1 MGKSESAAAVTIY
14 FSATCP
20 DCKQAKK
27 QFDEWG
33 IPYDTRDIA
42 DPDVSRELLEE
53 HGSGTAPTI
62 VIGDQVFIGYARNHA
77 AIVKALEKAGLL
89 GAVEEAGPAEPA
101 IDPVCGM
108 TVEPA
113 SAAATAVHEG
123 KTYYFCS
130 AGCRDKFVADPE
142 KYLQGGVEPMA
153 MEAEPAPVPATGTV
167 RMRIPVAGMT
177 CASCVEK
184 VEKGLAGLDGV
195 ETVTANLANDTVD
208 LSYLPNRIA
217 PTRIVEEIKSLG
229 YEPHLARVTLP
240 IEGMT
245 CASCVQ
251 KVESALRGVP
261 GTVEANVNFATET
274 AAVTFDPGEAALAD
288 FKKAVAGAGDYRVL
302 EAVEGTDIREVQA
315 EAQRE
320 YVSNLLAKFVG
331 SAILTFIIMVLSMGE
346 SLPGIKSID
355 MKTRFYV
362 LLVLTIPVMFWAG
375 TPFFKGAWA
384 ALKHR
389 TADMN
394 TLVAVGTLAAFIYS
408 AVVTIAP
415 VSTFMSLGKTP
426 DVYFDSA
433 AMIIT
438 LILLGR
444 LLEARAKGRASGA
457 IAKLLGLKAKVA
469 HVIRDGKEAD
479 VPLDE
484 VEVGDL
490 LAVRPGET
498 IPVDGEIV
506 EGSSAVDE
514 AMLSGESMPV
524 DKNVGDRVVGSTI
537 ILTGSFRFRANRVG
551 KDTVLAQIV
560 RLVEEAQGAKAPIQR
575 LADRV
580 ASVFVPVVI
589 SIAVATFIVWILAG
603 PPPALTYALLNFVAV
618 LIIACPC
625 ALGLAT
631 PTAIMVGTGKGAEL
645 GILIRGGEV
654 LEETRR
660 IDTVIFDKTGTLTV
674 GKPSVTDVFALGNGA
689 GDEVL
694 MLAAS
699 AEMDSEH
706 PLGVAVKEEAE
717 AKGLALERPESFEA
731 VPGKGVRATI
741 GSRRVLLGNPGF
753 LADEGFRSDELAEK
767 IDELSGQ
774 GKTCTGLVVDEEP
787 AGVIALADT
796 IKENAREAVSELR
809 SMDIEVYM
817 ITGDNERTARA
828 IAEQAGIDNVLAE
841 VLPRDK
847 ADTVAKLQEEGKK
860 VAMVGDGINDA
871 PALARADVG
880 IALGAG
886 TDIAIEASDIT
897 LIRDDLRSVTDAIK
911 LSRKTVTIIKQNL
924 FWAFFYNT
932 LGIPIAAG
940 VLYPI
945 WGILLN
951 PMYAAAAMA
960 FSSVSVVTNSLR
972 LRRARL

>member
-1 MGKSESAAAVTIY
+1 
-14 FSATCP
+14 
-20 DCKQAKK
+20 
-27 QFDEWG
+27 
-33 IPYDTRDIA
+33 
-42 DPDVSRELLEE
+42 
-53 HGSGTAPTI
+53 
-62 VIGDQVFIGYARNHA
+62 
-77 AIVKALEKAGLL
+77 
-89 GAVEEAGPAEPA
+89 
-101 IDPVCGM
+101 
-108 TVEPA
+108 
-113 SAAATAVHEG
+113 
-123 KTYYFCS
+123 
-130 AGCRDKFVADPE
+130 
-142 KYLQGGVEPMA
+142 
-153 MEAEPAPVPATGTV
+153 
-167 RMRIPVAGMT
+167 
-177 CASCVEK
+177 
-184 VEKGLAGLDGV
+184 
-195 ETVTANLANDTVD
+195 
-208 LSYLPNRIA
+208 
-217 PTRIVEEIKSLG
+217 
-229 YEPHLARVTLP
+229 
-240 IEGMT
+240 
-245 CASCVQ
+245 
-251 KVESALRGVP
+251 
-261 GTVEANVNFATET
+261 
-274 AAVTFDPGEAALAD
+274 
-288 FKKAVAGAGDYRVL
+288 
-302 EAVEGTDIREVQA
+302 
-315 EAQRE
+315 
-320 YVSNLLAKFVG
+320 
-331 SAILTFIIMVLSMGE
+331 
-346 SLPGIKSID
+346 
-355 MKTRFYV
+355 
-362 LLVLTIPVMFWAG
+362 MFWAG

-537 ILTGSFRFRANRVG
+537 NLTGSFRFRANRVG

-603 PPPALTYALLNFVAV
+603 PPPALTHALLNFVAV